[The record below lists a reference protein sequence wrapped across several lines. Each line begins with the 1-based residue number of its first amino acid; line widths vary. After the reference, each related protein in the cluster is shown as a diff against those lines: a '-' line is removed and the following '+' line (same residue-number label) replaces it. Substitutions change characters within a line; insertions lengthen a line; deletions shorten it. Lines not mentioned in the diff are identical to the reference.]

1 MVRGNCCQCT
11 VLILFLPFYIVG
23 DFELCGV
30 DVCGETTF
38 EITNSARLFEWTDF
52 GLKLHICEG
61 TLPEGVNQC
70 VVSVKASLAGQ
81 YQFPENIHLVSAIF
95 GLRCEPMCKFAKTV
109 TMEMEHC
116 AKSADASKLS
126 FVRALCTQ
134 ETLPYVFKKI
144 GGHFAGG
151 DRIGCIQLNGFSG
164 VGIGQEGSDQREY
177 GASIFYFIQ
186 QRSISYCLVKI
197 DFVVTW
203 NTKAHLTVS
212 AYVVFA

>member
-1 MVRGNCCQCT
+1 MLPKYCGNSNYSLL
-11 VLILFLPFYIVG
+11 VD

-52 GLKLHICEG
+52 GLKLHISEG
-61 TLPEGVNQC
+61 TLPEGVNLC
-70 VVSVKASLAGQ
+70 VVGVKASLAGQ

-95 GLRCEPMCKFAKTV
+95 ALRCEPMCKFAKAV

-144 GGHFAGG
+144 GGQFGK
-151 DRIGCIQLNGFSG
+151 DNRIGTIKLNGFSI
-164 VGIGQEGSDQREY
+164 VGTGQEGSGQHEY
-177 GASIFYFIQ
+177 GASIFHIIH

-197 DFVVTW
+197 DFVVTL

-212 AYVVFA
+212 ACVVFA